1 MENKIFITQLDND
14 KNYSFYNME
23 AIYFMKNRLKS
34 NSVDLIIAD
43 PPYFEIYGE
52 FDFGKFKNV
61 KEYLEARIMFAVR
74 NNRQV
79 IGCEINKDYYIQAI
93 NRIGSFIVNF

>member
-1 MENKIFITQLDND
+1 MRSVLKLDND

-23 AIYFMKNRLKS
+23 AIDFMKNRLKS
-34 NSVDLIIAD
+34 NVDQ
-43 PPYFEIYGE
+43 PYFEIYGE

-61 KEYLEARIMFAVR
+61 TEYLEARIIFAVR

-93 NRIGSFIVNF
+93 NRIDSFIVNF